1 LAQARDA
8 NLDELKASLGSAR
21 DASVSEEYRG
31 AESHAAMVTAETRAS
46 QIAVDQHQTTSIASS
61 RIVKIAFAGIMTVV
75 AAGSSVVIG
84 IVQVVAGCI
93 IVQQQVIA
101 IVLVK
106 IAFADMMRVMLLR
119 VIAFAGMM

>member
-1 LAQARDA
+1 
-8 NLDELKASLGSAR
+8 
-21 DASVSEEYRG
+21 
-31 AESHAAMVTAETRAS
+31 MVTAETRAS

-84 IVQVVAGCI
+84 IAQVVAGCI

>member
-1 LAQARDA
+1 MTVVAA
-8 NLDELKASLGSAR
+8 GS
-21 DASVSEEYRG
+21 SVVIG
-31 AESHAAMVTAETRAS
+31 IVQVVAGCITV
-46 QIAVDQHQTTSIASS
+46 QQQVIAIVL
-61 RIVKIAFAGIMTVV
+61 VKIAFAGIMTVV

-84 IVQVVAGCI
+84 IAQVVAGCI